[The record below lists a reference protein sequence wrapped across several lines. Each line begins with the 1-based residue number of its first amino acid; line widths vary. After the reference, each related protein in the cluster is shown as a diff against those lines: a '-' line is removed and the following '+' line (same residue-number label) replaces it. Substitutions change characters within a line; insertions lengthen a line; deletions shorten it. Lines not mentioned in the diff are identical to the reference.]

1 MRPFPVTEDMMITP
15 RSRAIVSVV
24 TLATI
29 ASSALALGACARN
42 PAPAAWDRTAVLED
56 KPLVIVFDNQ
66 AETYVDVYLVGE
78 IREWRLGRVAPG
90 MRSQLRIPNDAQ
102 PDLMSGFV
110 RLAVL
115 AGSPFTAH
123 VARDPRATFTIPEAA
138 SRVLAKEWT
147 FRQSQ
152 VAAPEIFSRPGPLGR
167 R

>member
-1 MRPFPVTEDMMITP
+1 MITP
-15 RSRAIVSVV
+15 RSRFIVSVV
-24 TLATI
+24 TLAL
-29 ASSALALGACARN
+29 SSLVLGACSHN
-42 PAPAAWDRTAVLED
+42 PVPSSWDGTAAIED
-56 KPLVIVFDNQ
+56 KPLVVSFDNQ

-90 MRSQLRIPNDAQ
+90 MRSQLRIPKDAQ
-102 PDLMSGFV
+102 TELMSGFV

-123 VARDPRATFTIPEAA
+123 VARDPHATFTIPEAA

-152 VAAPEIFSRPGPLGR
+152 VSAPEIFSRPGPLGR

>member
-1 MRPFPVTEDMMITP
+1 MITP

-24 TLATI
+24 TIAAI

-42 PAPAAWDRTAVLED
+42 PAPTGWDRTVSVED
-56 KPLVIVFDNQ
+56 KPLIVGFDNQ

-78 IREWRLGRVAPG
+78 IREWRLGRVPPG
-90 MRSQLRIPNDAQ
+90 MRSQLRIPKDAQ
-102 PDLMSGFV
+102 AELMSRFV

-115 AGSPFTAH
+115 AGSPFTSH

-147 FRQSQ
+147 FRQTQ
-152 VAAPEIFSRPGPLGR
+152 LAAPEIFSRPGPLGSR
-167 R
+167 